1 LIVAWHYAG
10 NDVKDLD
17 TWNLA
22 VAAVKA
28 EFVALP
34 LAQQTLL
41 AEMSETVK
49 DCKRELHAVVETVS
63 AAGVCAACG
72 GECCRTGKYHFTVVE
87 LLVHLVERKELFTP
101 RFEQQFCPFFGER
114 GCLMTPAYRPFNCV
128 IFNCER
134 LENQLAPAQKER
146 LVLLERMLRA
156 VYAGFERLFGN
167 RFMGGL
173 LMNCERDIIRGH
185 TPILGTNA
193 SNAEL

>member
-1 LIVAWHYAG
+1 MT
-10 NDVKDLD
+10 DRD

-22 VAAVKA
+22 VAAVTA
-28 EFVALP
+28 EFAALP

-41 AEMSETVK
+41 AEMSEAVK

-63 AAGVCAACG
+63 AAGVCADCG

-101 RFEQQFCPFFGER
+101 RFEQQFCPYFGER
-114 GCLMTPAYRPFNCV
+114 GCLMAPAYRPFNCV

-134 LENQLAPAQKER
+134 LENQLTPARKER
-146 LVLLERMLRA
+146 LVRLERMLRGD
-156 VYAGFERLFGN
+156 YAGFEKLFGN

-173 LMNCERDIIRGH
+173 LMNCERDIMRKH
-185 TPILGTNA
+185 VPILRTAEN
-193 SNAEL
+193 NAEC